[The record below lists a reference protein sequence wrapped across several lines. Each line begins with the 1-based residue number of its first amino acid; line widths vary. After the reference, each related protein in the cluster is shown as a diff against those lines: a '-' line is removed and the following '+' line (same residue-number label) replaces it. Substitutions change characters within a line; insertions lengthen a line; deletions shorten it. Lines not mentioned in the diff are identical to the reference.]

1 MSAKSEIAALRKK
14 IDQVD
19 KEILKLLKARTELA
33 KQIGRAKRSVGLPIR
48 DLERE
53 KTVLA
58 KVSQEAKLSGLIA
71 EDVKA
76 LYKEIIAL
84 SRRLEGEETKVAFL
98 GPQGTFAEE
107 AARKFF
113 PSAGTTFIPC
123 TSIVDVFREVENG
136 EALYGVV
143 PVESSTEGAVNVTL
157 DQLLSS
163 NLMVCGE
170 IELQVRHNLII
181 PSTADL
187 KNVEVVVS
195 HPQALAQ
202 CRRYLEEHFPNV
214 ETKEVS
220 STAKAVAMLSK
231 LPNAAAIGTELAAEI
246 YGMKLAAKGIQD
258 NPRNYTRF
266 FILSKND
273 CPKTGQD
280 KTSVIFSVK
289 HVPGALYKALE
300 EFATRKVNI
309 TKIESRPT
317 KQKQWEYVFFLDFEG
332 HRTDKISQETLEGL
346 RKKTIFLKTLGSYPA
361 WSSISGGR

>member
-1 MSAKSEIAALRKK
+1 MSKSKIEALRKK
-14 IDQVD
+14 IDKVD
-19 KEILKLLKARTELA
+19 KEIVKLLKTRTEIA
-33 KQIGRAKRSVGLPIR
+33 KQIGRAKKSAGLPIR

-53 KTVLA
+53 NAVLA
-58 KVSQEAKLSGLIA
+58 NVSKEAKLSGLVA

-76 LYKEIIAL
+76 AYKEIIAL
-84 SRRLEGEETKVAFL
+84 TRRVEGEETKVAFL

-107 AARKFF
+107 AARRFF
-113 PSAGTTFIPC
+113 PSAGSTLIPC
-123 TSIVDVFREVENG
+123 TSIVDVFREVESG

-143 PVESSTEGAVNVTL
+143 PVESSTEGAVTVTL

-170 IELQVRHNLII
+170 IELKVRHNLIL
-181 PSTADL
+181 PPTADL
-187 KNVEVVVS
+187 KNVKVVVS

-220 STAKAVAMLSK
+220 STAKAVEMLSK
-231 LPNAAAIGTELAAEI
+231 LPNAAAIGNELAAEV
-246 YGMKLAAKGIQD
+246 YGMRIATRGIQD

-266 FILSKND
+266 FVLSKTD
-273 CPKTGQD
+273 SPKTGQD
-280 KTSVIFSVK
+280 KTSIIFSVR
-289 HVPGALYKALE
+289 HIPGALYNALG
-300 EFATRKVNI
+300 EFAARNVNI

-317 KQKQWEYVFFLDFEG
+317 KQKQWDYAFFLDFEG
-332 HRTDKISQETLEGL
+332 HRTDKISQETLKGL

-361 WSSISGGR
+361 WKSSSS

>member
-1 MSAKSEIAALRKK
+1 MSTQSEIEALRKK
-14 IDQVD
+14 VDQVD
-19 KEILKLLKARTELA
+19 KEILKLLKTRTELA
-33 KQIGRAKRSVGLPIR
+33 KQMGRAKKSAGLPIR

-58 KVSQEAKLSGLIA
+58 KVSKEAKLSGLIT

-76 LYKEIIAL
+76 VYKEIIAL
-84 SRRLEGEETKVAFL
+84 SRRMEGEEPKVAFL

-113 PSAGTTFIPC
+113 PTAGTTFIPC
-123 TSIVDVFREVENG
+123 TSTVDVFREVESE

-143 PVESSTEGAVNVTL
+143 PVENSTEGAVNVTL

-170 IELQVRHNLII
+170 IELQVKHNLIL
-181 PSTADL
+181 PSNAHINTV
-187 KNVEVVVS
+187 KVVIS

-214 ETKEVS
+214 EIKEVS
-220 STAKAVAMLSK
+220 STAKAVEMLAK
-231 LPNAAAIGTELAAEI
+231 LPNAVAIGTELAAEI

-273 CPKTGQD
+273 SPKTGQD

-300 EFATRKVNI
+300 AFAARNVNI
-309 TKIESRPT
+309 TKIESHPT

-332 HRTDKISQETLEGL
+332 HRTDKLCQETLKSL
-346 RKKTIFLKTLGSYPA
+346 REKTSFLKILGSYPA
-361 WSSISGGR
+361 WNP